1 MLGLLPAPRQW
12 LHDPNIALFAFRG
25 QVLGKRRYR
34 FVLTV
39 LDDHIVLL
47 HDLGRRHVH
56 LTY

>member
-1 MLGLLPAPRQW
+1 MLGLLSAPRQW
-12 LHDPNIALFAFRG
+12 LHDPNIALLAFRG
-25 QVLGKRRYR
+25 KVIGKRRYR